1 MVQLIREFASSR
13 SQEINRVS
21 NVSDKIREH
30 LMCLYY
36 WRDCDCRNHWEGE
49 IFSFIPVM
57 QKLKGTH
64 KFLSYKLIY
73 ENLFLNWADTYN
85 SAIRT
90 YVEKLM
96 YKEKN
101 LPKIRNIDR
110 HNLYNFMNEFYT
122 NVSEILST
130 DGSMTKKEVYS
141 LIETLL
147 SEYPYTIEK

>member
-1 MVQLIREFASSR
+1 
-13 SQEINRVS
+13 
-21 NVSDKIREH
+21 
-30 LMCLYY
+30 
-36 WRDCDCRNHWEGE
+36 
-49 IFSFIPVM
+49 M

-147 SEYPYTIEK
+147 SEYPYTI